1 MRGRDD
7 VEDDAGRVVGQRAFG
22 DAVALGVGD
31 FDGFDDGGDG
41 FGRVLEVLEAERA
54 DLLEAEGG
62 PDAVGRDDVPLV
74 LAARHK
80 ALEEAGGYAYP
91 AHQTPWQEIQRG
103 IVSQLSTGAVLEPAI
118 SYQRLAQGGID
129 GKSDPVPR
137 DNH

>member
-1 MRGRDD
+1 MVRIDLGRGTANILISD
-7 VEDDAGRVVGQRAFG
+7 E
-22 DAVALGVGD
+22 
-31 FDGFDDGGDG
+31 
-41 FGRVLEVLEAERA
+41 E
-54 DLLEAEGG
+54 
-62 PDAVGRDDVPLV
+62 

-129 GKSDPVPR
+129 GKSAPVPR